1 MPPLGSLFKGGLRA
15 AGALGGGLYGA
26 STTDDPGEGLLR
38 GAAGAVTGG
47 LLAPAAGGIA
57 LRQGGRLGEKL
68 TDFTYFSML
77 SSPDTI
83 LRANAGA
90 IGGAINA
97 AMELAAQGQFK
108 NATNIIK
115 SVANPFSSTDGL
127 GLYFKAMR
135 ANPEEFA
142 KLHRETLG
150 TGQLGKPLLEQIE
163 QHQMGRGIGR
173 LFGAPDIV
181 AVNAMKKGGFSAQE
195 AARYT
200 LTGEPQT
207 WAGKKALKYQ
217 RKWRRK
223 GGVPEFLAVQ
233 GAPFARVGILGLE
246 KGLQRTPGVGYLM
259 NTGASNLQ
267 KTIQQGLGIGAFGA
281 GAFGE
286 DLGIDPRVGLV
297 AGPLAGPSYLP
308 YIAGR
313 ALRQQRERGRSLT
326 DPETYSGAAGQAIQE
341 SSPLGFQPLG
351 VFTRPWRESA
361 RRLIPAG
368 VADVAAAV
376 DPAYGREISRSAI
389 EGLIQRGEYEGA
401 PSLAPFLSRIP
412 GLREQLP
419 ETFAPVDVFGR
430 QRFAS
435 PHVIPGVAPE
445 TISQNPLLRGVAKTT
460 FPTME
465 SIAPQAMPQSDPLFA
480 QLRALGLNLQ
490 PPSPR
495 VTVPGTGLPLQQT
508 AESAAATQRVGGIPP
523 QIAAQIVAQIMSR
536 PQMQVLPDAQR
547 NWIARQLMDRIRGR
561 VGRALGSARLA
572 TALGS
577 GAQLPSLLRRP

>member
-1 MPPLGSLFKGGLRA
+1 MPPLGSFLKGALRA
-15 AGALGGGLYGA
+15 GGALGGGLYGA

-57 LRQGGRLGEKL
+57 LRRGGLGEKL

-97 AMELAAQGQFK
+97 AMELAAQGQFR

-115 SVANPFSSTDGL
+115 SIANPFSSTDGV

-135 ANPEEFA
+135 ANPDEFA

-150 TGQLGKPLLEQIE
+150 LKALQEIE
-163 QHQMGRGIGR
+163 QHQKGRGIGR

-181 AVNAMKKGGFSAQE
+181 AVNAMKKGGFSAEE

-207 WAGKKALKYQ
+207 WAGKRLLSEQ
-217 RKWRRK
+217 RHWRKK
-223 GGVPEFLAVQ
+223 GGIPEFLAVQ
-233 GAPFARVGILGLE
+233 SAPFARVGILGLE
-246 KGLQRTPGVGYLM
+246 KGLQRTPGVGFLM
-259 NTGASNLQ
+259 NTGASPVQ
-267 KTIQQGLGIGAFGA
+267 KGIQQAIGTGAFGA

-286 DLGIDPRVGLV
+286 ELGIDPRIGLV

-326 DPETYSGAAGQAIQE
+326 DPETYSSAFGQAFQE
-341 SSPLGFQPLG
+341 SSPFGFQPFGILQ
-351 VFTRPWRESA
+351 RPWREGA

-376 DPAYGREISRSAI
+376 DPAYGREASRSAI
-389 EGLIQRGEYEGA
+389 EGMVQRGEYEGA

-435 PHVIPGVAPE
+435 PHVLPGVAPE

-465 SIAPQAMPQSDPLFA
+465 SISPPAMPQSNPLFA

-508 AESAAATQRVGGIPP
+508 AQSAAATQRMGGIPP
-523 QIAAQIVAQIMSR
+523 QIAAQIVTQIMSR
-536 PQMQVLPDAQR
+536 PQMQALPPAQR
-547 NWIARQLMDRIRGR
+547 TWIARRLMDQIRGR
-561 VGRALGSARLA
+561 VGRAMGSARLA

-577 GAQLPSLLRRP
+577 GAQLPTLLRQS

>member
-1 MPPLGSLFKGGLRA
+1 MPPLGSLLKAGLRA
-15 AGALGGGLYGA
+15 GGAIGGGLYGA

-38 GAAGAVTGG
+38 GFAGAVTGG

-57 LRQGGRLGEKL
+57 LRKGARLGEKF

-83 LRANAGA
+83 LRAHAGA

-135 ANPEEFA
+135 ANPDEFA
-142 KLHRETLG
+142 KLHRQVLG
-150 TGQLGKPLLEQIE
+150 TKSLEKIE
-163 QHQMGRGIGR
+163 QHRMGRGIGR

-181 AVNAMKKGGFSAQE
+181 AVNAMRKGGFSAEE

-207 WAGKKALKYQ
+207 WAGKEALKHQ

-259 NTGASNLQ
+259 NTGASTLQ
-267 KTIQQGLGIGAFGA
+267 KTIQQGLGIGAGMA
-281 GAFGE
+281 GYFGE

-313 ALRQQRERGRSLT
+313 ALRQQTERGRSLT
-326 DPETYSGAAGQAIQE
+326 DPETFSGAAGQAIQE

-368 VADVAAAV
+368 IADVAAGI
-376 DPAYGREISRSAI
+376 DRAYGREISRSAI

-412 GLREQLP
+412 GLRENLP

-435 PHVIPGVAPE
+435 PHVIPGVSPE

-460 FPTME
+460 FPTMQ
-465 SIAPQAMPQSDPLFA
+465 SIAPPAMPQSNPLFA
-480 QLRALGLNLQ
+480 QLRDLGLNLQ
-490 PPSPR
+490 APSSR

-508 AESAAATQRVGGIPP
+508 AESAAAAQRMGGIPP
-523 QIAAQIVAQIMSR
+523 EIAAKIVTQIMSS
-536 PQMQVLPDAQR
+536 PQMQALSPERR
-547 NWIARQLMDRIRGR
+547 NWLARQLMDRIRGR
-561 VGRALGSARLA
+561 IGRALGSARLA
-572 TALGS
+572 TSLAS
-577 GAQLPSLLRRP
+577 GAQLPTFPGQP

>member
-1 MPPLGSLFKGGLRA
+1 VPPLGSLLKGALRA
-15 AGALGGGLYGA
+15 GGALGGGYYGA
-26 STTDDPGEGLLR
+26 STTDDPGERLLR

-57 LRQGGRLGEKL
+57 LRKGAKLGEKIA
-68 TDFTYFSML
+68 DYTYFSML

-97 AMELAAQGQFK
+97 ATELAAQGQFK
-108 NATNIIK
+108 NAANIIQ
-115 SVANPFSSTDGL
+115 SLANPFSSTDGV
-127 GLYFKAMR
+127 GLYFKALR
-135 ANPEEFA
+135 SNPDDFA
-142 KLHRETLG
+142 RLHRETLG
-150 TGQLGKPLLEQIE
+150 TKALEKIE

-181 AVNAMKKGGFSAQE
+181 AVNAMKKGGFNAQE

-207 WAGKKALKYQ
+207 WAGKRLLGEQ
-217 RKWRRK
+217 RRWREK
-223 GGVPEFLAVQ
+223 GGVPGFLAVQ
-233 GAPFARVGILGLE
+233 SAPFARVGILGLE
-246 KGLQRTPGVGYLM
+246 KGLQRTPGLGMAM
-259 NTGASNLQ
+259 NTGASRVQ
-267 KTIQQGLGIGAFGA
+267 KGIQQALGTGAFGT
-281 GAFGE
+281 GLFGE
-286 DLGIDPRVGLV
+286 EMGIDPRVGLV

-313 ALRQQRERGRSLT
+313 ALRQQAERGKSLT
-326 DPETYSGAAGQAIQE
+326 DPETWAGAGGQAFRE
-341 SSPLGFQPLG
+341 SSPFGFQPFGLFG
-351 VFTRPWRESA
+351 PSALREGA

-376 DPAYGREISRSAI
+376 DPAYGRETARSAI
-389 EGLIQRGEYEGA
+389 EGMVQRGEYEGA
-401 PSLAPFLSRIP
+401 PTLAPLLSRIP
-412 GLREQLP
+412 GLRETLP

-430 QRFAS
+430 PRFAS
-435 PHVIPGVAPE
+435 PHVIPGVSPE
-445 TISQNPLLRGVAKTT
+445 SIRQNPLLRGVAKTT
-460 FPTME
+460 FPSME
-465 SIAPQAMPQSDPLFA
+465 SIAPSAMPQSDPLFA

-490 PPSPR
+490 APSPR

-508 AESAAATQRVGGIPP
+508 AQSAAATQRMGGIPP
-523 QIAAQIVAQIMSR
+523 QIAAQIVTQIMSR
-536 PQMQVLPDAQR
+536 PQMQALPPAQR

-561 VGRALGSARLA
+561 VGRAMGSARLA

-577 GAQLPSLLRRP
+577 GARLPSLLRQR